1 MYMSYLQWF
10 YILISANAGYR
21 KSQIFSLVWFSY
33 PINFV
38 CVVFWKRNDVGVD
51 FKPKTHKCQFNCN
64 EDRSVSQKFRYTK
77 RNDAVAA
84 NFRRPWKDEKPLT
97 MLVPI
102 FNKFVVRNYEE
113 KEICWTVPRINHDE
127 NIISHLTYLPLVTKS
142 LNS

>member
-1 MYMSYLQWF
+1 MLLLRNILCCHIHEMYMSYLQWF
-10 YILISANAGYR
+10 YILISANPGYR

-102 FNKFVVRNYEE
+102 FN
-113 KEICWTVPRINHDE
+113 
-127 NIISHLTYLPLVTKS
+127 ISTILTNLWWETTKKKRYVE
-142 LNS
+142 LCLE

>member
-1 MYMSYLQWF
+1 MVIILWLSYPWNVYVLPSMII
-10 YILISANAGYR
+10 YLISANAGYR

-33 PINFV
+33 EIKFV

-102 FNKFVVRNYEE
+102 FN
-113 KEICWTVPRINHDE
+113 IS
-127 NIISHLTYLPLVTKS
+127 NILTNLWWETTKKKRYVE
-142 LNS
+142 LCLE